1 MRILNQP
8 RRHGRANAIRAQ
20 EVSLSAYKSDGREVE
35 LLTGIEGASSRP
47 VRKIVLRQCRTHTG
61 EGGARMPRQVQTHP
75 RALLSV
81 ASEYADAAS
90 ELLAIAAARPQP
102 RGPQMPLSR
111 PIYFLFSHAAELA
124 FKAFLRS
131 KNAPVDEVHGL
142 TELYETCRNLGLM
155 IGPDDRTDIGNVVSL
170 LDSGNKRQGF
180 RYFELQTT
188 TIPELSWTHETVG
201 ELIQVIEPHIRS
213 AVVPSA
219 IGAQVTFTFPKPTK
233 KRGR

>member
-1 MRILNQP
+1 
-8 RRHGRANAIRAQ
+8 
-20 EVSLSAYKSDGREVE
+20 
-35 LLTGIEGASSRP
+35 
-47 VRKIVLRQCRTHTG
+47 
-61 EGGARMPRQVQTHP
+61 
-75 RALLSV
+75 
-81 ASEYADAAS
+81 
-90 ELLAIAAARPQP
+90 
-102 RGPQMPLSR
+102 
-111 PIYFLFSHAAELA
+111 
-124 FKAFLRS
+124 
-131 KNAPVDEVHGL
+131 
-142 TELYETCRNLGLM
+142 M

-188 TIPELSWTHETVG
+188 SVPELSWTHDTVR